1 MLIFGVT
8 FALIGLLLRRFP
20 GRAKLSETRIN
31 VVIYVLDLL
40 FVAPLNRTDE
50 QNNAV
55 HGLIDQ
61 VLKARPFHCG
71 LRMSKES
78 YKAIFMHALGREA
91 RMLPTLDGDG
101 LFPLGLSTSKL
112 TIGECRDLIEFI
124 LAWCAKEGIEIHH
137 FDDGHQ
143 GGAGAKN
150 LRAEAA

>member
-1 MLIFGVT
+1 MSERHT
-8 FALIGLLLRRFP
+8 LLLTNWNRRQAHAWVDAAI
-20 GRAKLSETRIN
+20 AKDRSGKPWVMEVREG
-31 VVIYVLDLL
+31 
-40 FVAPLNRTDE
+40 NRTDE

-112 TIGECRDLIEFI
+112 TISECRDLIEFI

-137 FDDGHQ
+137 FDEGSQ